1 MILLFIVIVANTYG
15 PLQSNGITLKKRV
28 LKEEISHRF
37 RQLAFDVSKNGI
49 TGLVPAEDGGIKDGV
64 PFQQILATLQSG
76 MDQTSSKKDRER
88 MEKLY
93 QDLFAEGVDGYR

>member
-1 MILLFIVIVANTYG
+1 MDFDHCVYQLYEIARSDEG
-15 PLQSNGITLKKRV
+15 
-28 LKEEISHRF
+28 EISSCFH
-37 RQLAFDVSKNGI
+37 QLAFDVSKNGI
-49 TGLVPAEDGGIKDGV
+49 PGLVPAEDGGIEDGV

-93 QDLFAEGVDGYR
+93 QDLFAECVDGYR